1 MKTISEIEDNPL
13 EFVRW
18 SRGQIMTECGYNLD
32 RFNAHMREVGERLKQ
47 EGWVFV
53 DRPIVRRKPVT
64 YEAGTTESFV
74 VREDP
79 PASTER

>member
-1 MKTISEIEDNPL
+1 MTTDPIVAE
-13 EFVRW
+13 VRAN
-18 SRGQIMTECGYNLD
+18 REAIFAECGYDLD

-47 EGWVFV
+47 EGWVFA
-53 DRPIVRRKPVT
+53 DRPIVRRQPVT

>member
-1 MKTISEIEDNPL
+1 MNSIEDPIVA
-13 EFVRW
+13 EVRAN
-18 SRGQIMTECGYNLD
+18 REAIFAKCDYD
-32 RFNAHMREVGERLKQ
+32 HDKFNAYMRVVSERLKQ
-47 EGWVFV
+47 EGWVFA

-79 PASTER
+79 PASAER

>member
-1 MKTISEIEDNPL
+1 MNSIEDPIVA
-13 EFVRW
+13 EVRAN
-18 SRGQIMTECGYNLD
+18 REAIFAKCDYD
-32 RFNAHMREVGERLKQ
+32 HDKFNAHMREVGERLKQ
-47 EGWVFV
+47 EGWVFA

-79 PASTER
+79 SASTER

>member
-1 MKTISEIEDNPL
+1 
-13 EFVRW
+13 
-18 SRGQIMTECGYNLD
+18 MTECGYDLD
-32 RFNAHMREVGERLKQ
+32 RFNAHMRQVGERLKQ
-47 EGWVFV
+47 EGWVFA

>member
-1 MKTISEIEDNPL
+1 MNSIEDPIVA
-13 EFVRW
+13 EVRAN
-18 SRGQIMTECGYNLD
+18 REAIFAKCDYD
-32 RFNAHMREVGERLKQ
+32 HDKFNAYMRGVSERLKQ
-47 EGWVFV
+47 EGWVFA
-53 DRPIVRRKPVT
+53 DRPIVRRQPVT

>member
-18 SRGQIMTECGYNLD
+18 SRGQIMTECGYDLD
-32 RFNAHMREVGERLKQ
+32 RFNAHMRQVGERLKQ
-47 EGWVFV
+47 EGWVFA

>member
-32 RFNAHMREVGERLKQ
+32 RFNARMREVGEQLKRD
-47 EGWVFV
+47 GWVFA

-64 YEAGTTESFV
+64 YETAAPESFV

-79 PASTER
+79 PATTEH

>member
-1 MKTISEIEDNPL
+1 MNSIEDPIVA
-13 EFVRW
+13 EVRAN
-18 SRGQIMTECGYNLD
+18 REAIFAKCDYD
-32 RFNAHMREVGERLKQ
+32 HDKFNAYMRGVSERFKQ
-47 EGWVFV
+47 EGWVFA

-79 PASTER
+79 PASAER

>member
-1 MKTISEIEDNPL
+1 MNSIEDPIVA
-13 EFVRW
+13 EVRAN
-18 SRGQIMTECGYNLD
+18 REAIFAKCDYD
-32 RFNAHMREVGERLKQ
+32 HDKFNAYMRGVSERLKQ
-47 EGWVFV
+47 EGWVFA